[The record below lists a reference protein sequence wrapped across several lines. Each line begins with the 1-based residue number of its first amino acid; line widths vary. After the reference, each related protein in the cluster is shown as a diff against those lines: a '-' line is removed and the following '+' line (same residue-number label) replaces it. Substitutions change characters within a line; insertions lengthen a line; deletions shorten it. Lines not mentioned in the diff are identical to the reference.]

1 MGLWRG
7 GRWVYG
13 IPMCGRRKPDQDRKS
28 RRPLQPVAHANCEIA
43 TIFRGERGN
52 SEEGLPSTFASMHV
66 AELWH
71 REAYVF
77 KVLLHMF
84 ESPISRDITDEGLH
98 TDVWRRSH
106 ASNTT

>member
-7 GRWVYG
+7 GRGVYG
-13 IPMCGRRKPDQDRKS
+13 IPMCGRRKPDQYRKS
-28 RRPLQPVAHANCEIA
+28 CRPLQPAAHANCEIA
-43 TIFRGERGN
+43 NGLRGERGN

-66 AELWH
+66 TELWH
-71 REAYVF
+71 REAYIL

-84 ESPISRDITDEGLH
+84 EFPGSRDITDEGLH

-106 ASNTT
+106 AFNTT